1 MTGIRKYRRAK
12 ASAQARASN
21 ARKARRNFLLRE
33 YLLVG
38 GLVMLG
44 VGAFYGAHEYDVY
57 RMGRPERLVNSRFG
71 TWFVDVVPAGEPD
84 RRAAAIGG
92 FAVAGV
98 GGAVLVFSLALWA
111 IDWYMARKRA
121 GEGPGWREE
130 TS

>member
-21 ARKARRNFLLRE
+21 ARKARRKLLLRE

-44 VGAFYGAHEYDVY
+44 FGAFYGAHEYDVY

-71 TWFVDVVPAGEPD
+71 TWFVDVVPADEPD
-84 RRAAAIGG
+84 RPAAAIGG

-111 IDWYMARKRA
+111 IDWYVARERA
-121 GEGPGWREE
+121 GEGPDYLNG
-130 TS
+130 T